1 MRFLL
6 QAMRLFHYMLGITA
20 PEPKDERKILVIWI
34 ATIVAIVLIGVA
46 FAIFIIP
53 HVFRA

>member
-20 PEPKDERKILVIWI
+20 PEPKDERKILLIWI

>member
-20 PEPKDERKILVIWI
+20 PDPKDERKVLLVWI
-34 ATIVAIVLIGVA
+34 ATIVALILVGTA
-46 FAIFIIP
+46 FAILIVP
-53 HVFRA
+53 QVFR